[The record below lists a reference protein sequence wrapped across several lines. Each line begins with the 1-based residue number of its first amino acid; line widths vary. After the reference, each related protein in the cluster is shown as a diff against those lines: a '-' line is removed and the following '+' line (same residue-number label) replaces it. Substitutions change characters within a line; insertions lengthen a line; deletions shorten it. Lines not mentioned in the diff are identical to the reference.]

1 MQNWSSLVKLDEM
14 LKTIITLVILAFIIR
29 ILFIFQGG
37 VSFHYDM
44 ARDAY
49 EAQQIWRDHNLKIL
63 GPPTST
69 PGLYHGVLYYYLIA
83 PFYYL
88 GQGDPRIVAIFL
100 SFINSLVV
108 IPLMFLA
115 KDLFKNNRW
124 IILSGLLF
132 VVSFEA
138 VQYAPWISD
147 PSPAMLTIALFFY
160 FLRVWQKGNQL
171 GLYLAVFMAALSTQF
186 EFFFLYL
193 FILIPVFIYIFK
205 ARINLKD
212 VFISSL
218 IAVLGLSSFL
228 VATFKFN
235 SWGLALG
242 GFVNIFTTGQINFR
256 MSFSEQFLNYI
267 NKLTELFINNFF
279 PINVFLGGL
288 LMFVVL
294 YFVRKEKFIL
304 FCLFSNLP
312 IFIFGG
318 HSNVYVN
325 AGLVVP
331 AILGVVIVL
340 RYLNRYLSL
349 LIIGLVIISNVY
361 AIFKYSPQ
369 GQIMLVIPIDMNL
382 KNQLSL
388 VDKTYEIASR
398 EPFSINTL
406 TLPLWT
412 NTTWAYLY
420 EWYGKRKYGYVPAFY
435 GHDQIGLLGED
446 SLQKIDKPLE
456 KTFLIIEPL
465 DGIPPRFYQEELDTE
480 NSKSKLTKEL
490 SFSSLKLQIRVP
502 KTNE

>member
-1 MQNWSSLVKLDEM
+1 MFKLI
-14 LKTIITLVILAFIIR
+14 LTLVVLAFIIR

-49 EAQQIWRDHNLKIL
+49 EAQKIWKDGHLKIL

-69 PGLYHGVLYYYLIA
+69 PGLYHGVVYYYLIA
-83 PFYYL
+83 PFYML

-100 SFINSLVV
+100 SFINCLAI
-108 IPLMFLA
+108 IPIVLLA
-115 KDLFKNNRW
+115 KDFFKSNKW
-124 IILSGLLF
+124 AILSGLLF
-132 VVSFEA
+132 TVSFEA

-160 FLRVWQKGNQL
+160 FLRVWQKGDQL

-193 FILIPVFIYIFK
+193 FILIPVFLYIFK
-205 ARINLKD
+205 IRIYLKD

-218 IAVLGLSSFL
+218 IVVLGLSNFF

-235 SWGLALG
+235 SWGLMLG
-242 GFVNIFTTGQINFR
+242 GFVNIFTTGQLNFR

-382 KNQLSL
+382 KNEMKL
-388 VDKTYEIASR
+388 VDDTYRIAAGK
-398 EPFSINTL
+398 PFSINTL

-420 EWYGKRKYGYVPAFY
+420 SWYGKSKYGYVPSFY
-435 GHDQIGLLGED
+435 GHDQVGLLGSY
-446 SLQKIDKPLE
+446 SLKRIEKPLD
-456 KTFLIIEPL
+456 KSFFIIEPT
-465 DGIPPRFYQEELDTE
+465 DGIPPRFFIEELDTE
-480 NSKSKLTKEL
+480 NSKTKLAGEL
-490 SFSSLKLQIRVP
+490 SYGSIKLQVRTP